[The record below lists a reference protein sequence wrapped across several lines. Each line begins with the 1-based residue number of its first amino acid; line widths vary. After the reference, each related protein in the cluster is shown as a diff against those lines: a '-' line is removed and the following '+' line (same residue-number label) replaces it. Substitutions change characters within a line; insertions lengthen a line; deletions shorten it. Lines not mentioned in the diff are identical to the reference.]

1 MRIKLYLVPIILFAL
16 LFSATAEDV
25 KHHSVKAIKGEGTYA
40 LLKKYKVNTSSC
52 NLDYFKTIN
61 KLDSDL
67 MLMADKSYQLP
78 ILVYT
83 YNATSIRS
91 TIGINDWDLAKKI
104 QSYNEAVHKAG
115 LKENDYRVDNVLWV
129 PYDILHCKGELIT
142 TEENTNSDG
151 KTITYPLFG
160 KEHEV
165 VDIVDTKLKGRV
177 YYIVA
182 GHGGPDPGAMV
193 KNGEHTLCEDEYAY
207 DISLRLARNLM
218 QHNATVYMITE
229 DKNDGIRSGEYLKM
243 DKDETCYPN
252 QVIPLNQV
260 KRLDQRVD
268 AINELYNK
276 HKKQGA
282 TKQRAVVIHVDSRS
296 SSQRIDMFFYHNP
309 KSTKGKELAT
319 QLRNTIDAKYAMHQK
334 GRGYSGTVKSRNL
347 HMLRKTYPVS
357 VYIELGNIKN
367 YRDQKRFIVEDNRQA
382 GANWLAEGLMN
393 EK

>member
-1 MRIKLYLVPIILFAL
+1 MKIKLYLLSILL
-16 LFSATAEDV
+16 TLVLSATAEDV
-25 KHHSVKAIKGEGTYA
+25 KHYSVKAKKGEGTYA
-40 LLKKYKVNTSSC
+40 LLKRYQINTSSC

-61 KLDSDL
+61 KLNSDL
-67 MLMADKSYQLP
+67 MLMVDKSYQLP

-104 QSYNEAVHKAG
+104 QSYNESVHSAG
-115 LKENDYRVDNVLWV
+115 LKEKDYREDNILWI
-129 PYDILHCKGELIT
+129 PYDILHCEGEFNT
-142 TEENTNSDG
+142 TEANTNSDS

-160 KEHEV
+160 KENEK
-165 VDIVDTKLKGRV
+165 VDIEDTKLKGRV

-193 KNGEHTLCEDEYAY
+193 KNGSHTLCEDEYAY

-218 QHNATVYMITE
+218 QHSATVYMITE
-229 DKNDGIRSGEYLKM
+229 DKNDGIRSGEFLKM
-243 DKDETCYPN
+243 DKDETCYQN

-260 KRLDQRVD
+260 KRLNQRVD
-268 AINELYNK
+268 AINVLYNK

-282 TKQRAVVIHVDSRS
+282 KRQRAVVIHVDSRS

-309 KSTKGKELAT
+309 KSSKGKSLAT

-334 GRGYSGTVKSRNL
+334 GRGYSGTVKARNL
-347 HMLRKTYPVS
+347 HMLRKTYPIS

-382 GANWLAEGLMN
+382 VANWLAEGLMN